1 MANIAEEAKSD
12 GPVKVSAKEF
22 AAKFKSKYEV
32 YRFLTVDAHCY
43 LSPYNTVSIYFLKDL
58 AAGTKKCK

>member
-1 MANIAEEAKSD
+1 MANIAEEAKSE
-12 GPVKVSAKEF
+12 GPVKISAKEF

-43 LSPYNTVSIYFLKDL
+43 LSPYTTVSIYFLKDL
-58 AAGTKKCK
+58 AAGKKKCK